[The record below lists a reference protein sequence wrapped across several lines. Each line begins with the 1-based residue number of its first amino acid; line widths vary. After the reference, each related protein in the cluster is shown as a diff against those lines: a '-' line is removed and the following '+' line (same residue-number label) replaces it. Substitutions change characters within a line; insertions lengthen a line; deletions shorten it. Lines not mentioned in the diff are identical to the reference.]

1 MFCIYDVIFSFVGL
15 YCKIIIGCVK
25 GKMFWFGDVCIGERF
40 RYCWNV
46 VYFDGNWF
54 FLDVKWGVI
63 NGNNVR
69 LLLYLFFFYFG
80 CFLRIFWIVVFF
92 FDVFGV
98 W

>member
-69 LLLYLFFFYFG
+69 LLLYLFYFYFDLLNSLK
-80 CFLRIFWIVVFF
+80 C
-92 FDVFGV
+92 
-98 W
+98 